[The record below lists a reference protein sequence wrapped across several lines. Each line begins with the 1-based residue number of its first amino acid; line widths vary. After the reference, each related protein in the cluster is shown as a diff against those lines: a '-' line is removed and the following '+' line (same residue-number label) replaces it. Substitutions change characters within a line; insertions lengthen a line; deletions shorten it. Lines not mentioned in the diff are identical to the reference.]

1 VRRLSLA
8 LLTTAA
14 FSQFAVAADL
24 PVKAPV
30 KAAPARVAAFSWTG
44 FYIGGH
50 GGGLWSNNS
59 WTERCSGLISIGC
72 VAAGGLP
79 FNAGDPFTATL
90 RQQSFLGG
98 VQGGFNFQTGSWVW
112 GIEADWSWANRQH
125 CVAVSGAG
133 GFAIDISDACSK
145 VNAVGTLAGR
155 LGFAADRALLYLK
168 GGAAFISEDHVV
180 LFSPRFP
187 PVPGFPPGFFAV
199 GSPVTD
205 SPRDT
210 RAGWM
215 LGVGGE
221 YAFSGNWSAKVE
233 YNYMD
238 FGTRTVRFT
247 TLPFVPPFPGA
258 GNSIHDVDI
267 RERVSVVKAGINYR
281 FGGPVN

>member
-1 VRRLSLA
+1 MRRLSLA

-24 PVKAPV
+24 PVKAPM
-30 KAAPARVAAFSWTG
+30 KAAPAMVAAVSWTG

-59 WTERCSGLISIGC
+59 WTERCSGLISTGC

-79 FNAGDPFTATL
+79 NNAGGPFTANP
-90 RQQSFLGG
+90 RPQSFLGG

-112 GIEADWSWANRQH
+112 GIEADWSWANRQN
-125 CVAVSGAG
+125 CVAISGNPISF
-133 GFAIDISDACSK
+133 FAIDISDACSK

-180 LFSPRFP
+180 LFSPS
-187 PVPGFPPGFFAV
+187 FPPGFFAV
-199 GSPVTD
+199 GSPLTD

-221 YAFSGNWSAKVE
+221 LALSANWSAKVE

-247 TLPFVPPFPGA
+247 TQPFVPPFPGA
-258 GNSIHDVDI
+258 GNSIHDIDI